1 MEDQKEDITTL
12 QERQRDL
19 FDTIK
24 SLEKDI
30 QVSAVH
36 CHASSL
42 TTGHHSNVDTY
53 SNTRTTHH
61 MYPIEAYSEVTFVV
75 VVGGV
80 GVVAGCILWFY
91 IFTEAFFHSEKN

>member
-30 QVSAVH
+30 QVSTAH
-36 CHASSL
+36 CHESTR
-42 TTGHHSNVDTY
+42 TTEHHSNVDTY
-53 SNTRTTHH
+53 SYTRTTHH
-61 MYPIEAYSEVTFVV
+61 MYPIGAYADFTRVV
-75 VVGGV
+75 VVGG
-80 GVVAGCILWFY
+80 GG
-91 IFTEAFFHSEKN
+91 SS